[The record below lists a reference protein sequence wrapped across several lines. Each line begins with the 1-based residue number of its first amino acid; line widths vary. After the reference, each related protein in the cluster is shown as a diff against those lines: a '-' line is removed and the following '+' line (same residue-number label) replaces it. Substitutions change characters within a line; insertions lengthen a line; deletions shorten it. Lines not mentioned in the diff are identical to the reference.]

1 MASVAAAAGV
11 AAAEAAV
18 VVAAAAVGM
27 AKAVATEGDRA
38 VEFSIGTEVSRM
50 GVERATRCRS
60 IGRRF
65 LRMVVVVS
73 CRRGEGCGIRP
84 EGRCRVVPI
93 LVYMIG
99 CAMRGLA
106 CPIYFIGGG
115 EGGHFEVVTFVKY
128 RILVLRVPNIRRPQ
142 LWVSEN
148 GALLAVH

>member
-1 MASVAAAAGV
+1 MRGGRRNRGLTARRRRRCQGAAVAAAVAVASVAAAAGV

-18 VVAAAAVGM
+18 AVAAAAVGM
-27 AKAVATEGDRA
+27 AKAVATKGDRA
-38 VEFSIGTEVSRM
+38 VKFSIGTEVSRM

-73 CRRGEGCGIRP
+73 RRRGEGCGIRP

-106 CPIYFIGGG
+106 CPICFIGGG
-115 EGGHFEVVTFVKY
+115 ERGGTS
-128 RILVLRVPNIRRPQ
+128 R
-142 LWVSEN
+142 W
-148 GALLAVH
+148 